1 MPGTAA
7 IILSNTNSYTE
18 TQTILCVC
26 LFNADKK
33 KKKMCTCDC
42 NVTCLIIRS
51 AVQIL
56 VRNLGFYLEQ
66 EGKPLAGC
74 EQKSAMDQLA
84 LERIKLG
91 IRCTVVCW
99 DKDTI

>member
-1 MPGTAA
+1 M
-7 IILSNTNSYTE
+7 
-18 TQTILCVC
+18 
-26 LFNADKK
+26 
-33 KKKMCTCDC
+33 
-42 NVTCLIIRS
+42 
-51 AVQIL
+51 QIL